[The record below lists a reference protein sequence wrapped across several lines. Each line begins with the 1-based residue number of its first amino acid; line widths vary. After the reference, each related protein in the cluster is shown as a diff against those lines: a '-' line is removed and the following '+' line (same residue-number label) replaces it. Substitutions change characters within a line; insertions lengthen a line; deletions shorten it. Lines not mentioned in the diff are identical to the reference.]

1 MFTGRGRAGDYW
13 TITVRPDTPEEIL
26 PREIMRAGGIAPHG
40 PRHIVAPISLV
51 TWSSAN
57 GISHQVTAIEDCRP
71 TLDALTER
79 TCCSFEVGP
88 GGDFATIQA
97 ALDALPVN
105 GGRICVRPGVYQEE
119 LRIAGR
125 RGVVLSGC
133 AGRTTIQSPG
143 APASEALLTLDL
155 GDNERDI
162 TISNLDFEVSGQVGI
177 RATGGMGVELRRL
190 RLTQNRNPDIQPHSL
205 IETMGTRDVRIMNCR
220 VEMDGGVSQRAA
232 VYIDCPAGALVEGCT
247 IETRTNQP
255 NGLSFAWGGLHI
267 AGGSHD
273 VEIRDNTI
281 RGGRGPGIT
290 LGSLAFRALNGARLG
305 PQGAGSGL
313 SDPQPPFSIHGV
325 LQPIVVSDVPYFAE
339 PQPAIEDL
347 VIADNLIER
356 AGGSGISSLA
366 LEVPF
371 DDRTNGPPLCYRRR
385 TFPIAHASI
394 EDNRIIDNARQ
405 PASGTGD
412 LFAAGGIVLSD
423 ARDVTIRGN
432 LITGNGAGMVAPVC
446 GICVSRGQQVSISS
460 NRVLGNGALPDRVT
474 PTEPIPG
481 TSGFG
486 PRYRGGIVLGAPFFG
501 GRTPDRVA
509 REGATN
515 VHVYQNVVEQPD
527 AAALFAVVIG
537 AFRVNNN
544 FLTSFNRGRQ
554 ITGSHRAGFL
564 AWPRVGRG
572 RSADRRTQSG
582 PVAAAC
588 RFAAIPEW
596 SGADSSGGRRG
607 HYEFQWQPSH
617 DCRNQPA
624 STQRVRRDPY
634 FHGPRFCSGES
645 VCRPQPRAVQAPAR
659 DDCRRH
665 GRCLGQPCRRKS
677 GSDQCVARCDGSDA
691 IGLRQQSSDA
701 LPGCFRLPEHEQP
714 GLFHQRRQ
722 PGLVPA
728 ARRTLPRI
736 NPGVACHARAAL
748 WDFVWSHWRCDH

>member
-1 MFTGRGRAGDYW
+1 M
-13 TITVRPDTPEEIL
+13 
-26 PREIMRAGGIAPHG
+26 
-40 PRHIVAPISLV
+40 APISLV

-143 APASEALLTLDL
+143 APTSEALLTLDL
-155 GDNERDI
+155 GDNEREI
-162 TISNLDFEVSGQVGI
+162 TISNLDFVVSGQVGI

-205 IETMGTRDVRIMNCR
+205 IETLGTRDVRIMNCR

-313 SDPQPPFSIHGV
+313 SDPQPPFSIRGV

-339 PQPAIEDL
+339 PQPAIDDL

-460 NRVLGNGALPDRVT
+460 NRVLGNGALPDRVP

-544 FLTSFNRGRQ
+544 FLTSFNRRGILPVPTVLAFSHGRAWEGVDLPMGEPNPNRWLQ
-554 ITGSHRAGFL
+554 PAGSQQYLNGPAQTLPAGDGGTMSFNGNQVTT
-564 AWPRVGRG
+564 VGTSLLQLNAFGVILISMDHVSAVGNQFAARSPG
-572 RSADRRTQSG
+572 RSRLPHAMIVGVTADASDNRVAENLEATNVSLGVMAPMLSACGSNHLTHCQAVSG
-582 PVAAAC
+582 CQNTNNPDYFINEDNLV
-588 RFAAIPEW
+588 W
-596 SGADSSGGRRG
+596 
-607 HYEFQWQPSH
+607 FQP
-617 DCRNQPA
+617 P
-624 STQRVRRDPY
+624 
-634 FHGPRFCSGES
+634 G
-645 VCRPQPRAVQAPAR
+645 
-659 DDCRRH
+659 
-665 GRCLGQPCRRKS
+665 GRCLESTRELLAMLERLCGTLFGPTGGVITNDNLIIVRDTQP
-677 GSDQCVARCDGSDA
+677 
-691 IGLRQQSSDA
+691 L
-701 LPGCFRLPEHEQP
+701 
-714 GLFHQRRQ
+714 
-722 PGLVPA
+722 
-728 ARRTLPRI
+728 
-736 NPGVACHARAAL
+736 
-748 WDFVWSHWRCDH
+748 